1 LLIEFA
7 GTLLLVSHDRS
18 FIDNVVTSTLVF
30 EGNGRIQTYAGGYQ
44 DWLLQRRPPEP
55 ARSATTSEKTETR
68 SAQVKPAVRARK
80 LSYNE
85 QRELEQLP
93 EHIEHLE
100 SDMKQLQS
108 LTSQPDFYQGNPAEI
123 KATLARL
130 EDIQQLLDA
139 AYTRWGELD
148 GI

>member
-1 LLIEFA
+1 
-7 GTLLLVSHDRS
+7 
-18 FIDNVVTSTLVF
+18 
-30 EGNGRIQTYAGGYQ
+30 
-44 DWLLQRRPPEP
+44 
-55 ARSATTSEKTETR
+55 
-68 SAQVKPAVRARK
+68 VRARK

-93 EHIEHLE
+93 ARIEHLE
-100 SDMKQLQS
+100 SNMEQLQS

-139 AYTRWGELD
+139 AYTRWDELD

>member
-30 EGNGRIQTYAGGYQ
+30 EGHGKIQTYAGGYQ
-44 DWLLQRRPPEP
+44 DWLLQRRQPDP
-55 ARSATTSEKTETR
+55 AQLVTRSEKTETR
-68 SAQVKPAVRARK
+68 SVQTKPPVRARK

-93 EHIEHLE
+93 ARIEHLE
-100 SDMKQLQS
+100 SNMEQLQS